1 MFMSWWKKAVV
12 YQVYP
17 KSFNDTTGSGVGDL
31 AGITEKLDYLKELGI
46 TVIWLSP
53 VYESPGDDNGYDIS
67 DYEQID
73 PAFGTMEDMEQLIAE
88 AKKRG
93 IYIVMDLVVN
103 HTSDEHEWFE
113 EAKSSRDNPYRDYYI
128 WRDPVDGGVP
138 NDLQSTFGGS
148 AWEYSEETGQYYLHL
163 FSKKQPDL
171 NWENPAMRQDV
182 YQMMNFWLD
191 KGIGGFRLDVID
203 LIGKQPDQL
212 VTADGLKLHEY
223 LQEMNEATFGHQDV
237 LTVGET
243 WSATVQNA
251 KQYSNPDGSELSMV
265 FQFEHILL
273 DQQDDGE
280 KWDLKPLNLVDLKRT
295 LAKWQTELGD
305 EGWNSLFWNN
315 HDTPRIVSRWG
326 DDEEYRQ
333 ESAKLFAILLH
344 LMKGT
349 PYIYQGEEIGMT
361 NYEMASLDDIY
372 DIESINMYHERLASG
387 YSEAEI
393 LTSINAK
400 GRDHA
405 RTPMQWRGDQAHA
418 GFTAGQPWI
427 PVNDNFTEINV
438 AQNLAEKDS
447 VFATYQQLIQYRKDH
462 DIVVKGDFQLLY
474 PDHPAVF
481 AYKRQWQ
488 DDAFVVLANVSE
500 EEQTVA
506 VAELSLNDV
515 IINNYDE
522 LTVRDGQLTLEPYQ
536 AIAITID

>member
-1 MFMSWWKKAVV
+1 MSWWKKAVV

-67 DYEQID
+67 NYEQID

-212 VTADGLKLHEY
+212 VTADGPKLHEY

-251 KQYSNPDGSELSMV
+251 KQYSNSDGSELSMV

-326 DDEEYRQ
+326 NDEEYRQ

-361 NYEMASLDDIY
+361 NYEMESLDDIY
-372 DIESINMYHERLASG
+372 DIESINMYHERLAAG
-387 YSEAEI
+387 YSEADI
-393 LTSINAK
+393 LASVNAK

-418 GFTAGQPWI
+418 GFTVGQPWI

-488 DDAFVVLANVSE
+488 DDAFVVFANVSE
-500 EEQTVA
+500 EEQTVD
-506 VAELSLNDV
+506 VAELSLNDI

-522 LTVRDGQLTLEPYQ
+522 VTVRDGQLTLEPYQ

>member
-1 MFMSWWKKAVV
+1 MSWWKKAVV

-67 DYEQID
+67 NYEQID
-73 PAFGTMEDMEQLIAE
+73 PAFGTMEDMERLIAE

-212 VTADGLKLHEY
+212 VTADGPKLHDY
-223 LQEMNEATFGHQDV
+223 LQEMNEATFGHRDV

-326 DDEEYRQ
+326 NDEEYRQ

-372 DIESINMYHERLASG
+372 DIESINMYHERLAAG
-387 YSEAEI
+387 YSEADI
-393 LTSINAK
+393 LTSINTK

-405 RTPMQWRGDQAHA
+405 RTPMQWHGDQAHA
-418 GFTAGQPWI
+418 GFTVGRPWI

-488 DDAFVVLANVSE
+488 DDAFVVFANVSE
-500 EEQTVA
+500 EEQTVD

-522 LTVRDGQLTLEPYQ
+522 VTVRDGQLTLEPYQ

>member
-1 MFMSWWKKAVV
+1 MSWWKKAVV

-67 DYEQID
+67 NYEQID

-171 NWENPAMRQDV
+171 NWENPVMRQDV

-212 VTADGLKLHEY
+212 VTADGPKLHEY

-326 DDEEYRQ
+326 NDEEYRQ

-447 VFATYQQLIQYRKDH
+447 VFATYQQLIQYRRDH

-488 DDAFVVLANVSE
+488 DDAFVVFANVSE
-500 EEQTVA
+500 EEQTVD

-522 LTVRDGQLTLEPYQ
+522 VTVRDGQLRLEPYQ

>member
-1 MFMSWWKKAVV
+1 MNWWKKAVV

-67 DYEQID
+67 NYEQID

-212 VTADGLKLHEY
+212 VTADGPKLHDY

-326 DDEEYRQ
+326 NDGEYRQ

-372 DIESINMYHERLASG
+372 DIESINMYHERLAAG
-387 YSEAEI
+387 YSEADI

-405 RTPMQWRGDQAHA
+405 RTPMQWHGDQAHA

-488 DDAFVVLANVSE
+488 DDAFVVFANVSE
-500 EEQTVA
+500 EEQTVD

-522 LTVRDGQLTLEPYQ
+522 VTVRDGQLILEPYQ

>member
-31 AGITEKLDYLKELGI
+31 AGVTEKLDYLKELGI

-67 DYEQID
+67 NYEQID

-171 NWENPAMRQDV
+171 NWENSAMRQDV

-212 VTADGLKLHEY
+212 VTADGPKLHDY

-243 WSATVQNA
+243 WSATVKNA

-326 DDEEYRQ
+326 NDEEYRQ
-333 ESAKLFAILLH
+333 ESAKLLAILLH

-372 DIESINMYHERLASG
+372 DIESINMYHERLAAG
-387 YSEAEI
+387 YSEADI

-405 RTPMQWRGDQAHA
+405 RTPMQWHGDQAHA

-522 LTVRDGQLTLEPYQ
+522 VTVRDGQLTLEPYQ

>member
-1 MFMSWWKKAVV
+1 MSWWKKAVV

-67 DYEQID
+67 NYEQID

-182 YQMMNFWLD
+182 YEMINFWLD

-212 VTADGLKLHEY
+212 VTADGPKLHDY
-223 LQEMNEATFGHQDV
+223 LQEMNEATFGHRDV

-326 DDEEYRQ
+326 NDEEYRQ

-372 DIESINMYHERLASG
+372 DIESINMYHERLAAG
-387 YSEAEI
+387 HSEADI

-447 VFATYQQLIQYRKDH
+447 VFATYQQLIQYRRDH

-488 DDAFVVLANVSE
+488 DDAFVVFANVSE
-500 EEQTVA
+500 EGQTVD

-522 LTVRDGQLTLEPYQ
+522 VTVRDGQLTLEPYQ

>member
-1 MFMSWWKKAVV
+1 MSWWKKAVV

-67 DYEQID
+67 NYEQID

-212 VTADGLKLHEY
+212 VTADGPKLHEY

-326 DDEEYRQ
+326 NDEEYRQ

-372 DIESINMYHERLASG
+372 DIESINMYHERLAAG
-387 YSEAEI
+387 YSEADI

-447 VFATYQQLIQYRKDH
+447 LFATYQQLIQYRRDH

-488 DDAFVVLANVSE
+488 DDAFVVFANVSE
-500 EEQTVA
+500 EEQTVD
-506 VAELSLNDV
+506 VADVSLNDV

-522 LTVRDGQLTLEPYQ
+522 VTVRDGQLTLEPYQ

>member
-1 MFMSWWKKAVV
+1 MSWWKKAVV

-212 VTADGLKLHEY
+212 VTADGPKLHEY

-326 DDEEYRQ
+326 NDEEYRQ

-372 DIESINMYHERLASG
+372 DIESINMYHERLAAG
-387 YSEAEI
+387 HSEADI

-418 GFTAGQPWI
+418 GFTVGQPWI

-488 DDAFVVLANVSE
+488 DDAFVVFANVSE

>member
-31 AGITEKLDYLKELGI
+31 AGVTEKLDYLKELGI

-67 DYEQID
+67 NYEQID

-171 NWENPAMRQDV
+171 NWENSAMRQDV

-212 VTADGLKLHEY
+212 VTADGPKLHDY

-326 DDEEYRQ
+326 NDEEYRQ

-387 YSEAEI
+387 HSEADI

-488 DDAFVVLANVSE
+488 DDAFVVFANVSE
-500 EEQTVA
+500 EEQTVD

-522 LTVRDGQLTLEPYQ
+522 VTVRDGQLTLAPYQ

>member
-212 VTADGLKLHEY
+212 VTADGPKLHDY
-223 LQEMNEATFGHQDV
+223 LQEMNEATFGHKDV

-280 KWDLKPLNLVDLKRT
+280 KWDLKSLNLVDLKRT

-326 DDEEYRQ
+326 NDEEYRQ

-372 DIESINMYHERLASG
+372 DIESINMYHERLAAG
-387 YSEAEI
+387 YSEADI

-418 GFTAGQPWI
+418 GFTVGQPWI

-488 DDAFVVLANVSE
+488 DDAFVVFANVSE
-500 EEQTVA
+500 EEQTVD

-522 LTVRDGQLTLEPYQ
+522 VTVRDGQLTLEPYQ

>member
-1 MFMSWWKKAVV
+1 MSWWKKAVV

-73 PAFGTMEDMEQLIAE
+73 PAFGTMEDMEQLIGE

-212 VTADGLKLHEY
+212 VTADGPKLHDY

-326 DDEEYRQ
+326 NDEEHRQ

-372 DIESINMYHERLASG
+372 DIESINMYHERLAAG
-387 YSEAEI
+387 YSEADI

-447 VFATYQQLIQYRKDH
+447 VFATYQQLIQYRRDH

-488 DDAFVVLANVSE
+488 DDAFVVFANVSE
-500 EEQTVA
+500 EEQTVD
-506 VAELSLNDV
+506 VADVSLNDV

-522 LTVRDGQLTLEPYQ
+522 VTVRDGQLTLEPYQ

>member
-212 VTADGLKLHEY
+212 VTADGPKLHEY

-326 DDEEYRQ
+326 NDEEYRQ

-372 DIESINMYHERLASG
+372 DIESINMYHERLAAG
-387 YSEAEI
+387 HSEADI

-447 VFATYQQLIQYRKDH
+447 VFATYQQLIQYRRDH

-474 PDHPAVF
+474 SDHPAVF

-488 DDAFVVLANVSE
+488 DDAFVVFANVSE
-500 EEQTVA
+500 EEQTVD

-522 LTVRDGQLTLEPYQ
+522 VTVRDGQLTLEPYQ

>member
-212 VTADGLKLHEY
+212 VTADGPKLHDY

-326 DDEEYRQ
+326 NDEEYRQ

-361 NYEMASLDDIY
+361 NYEMESLDDIY
-372 DIESINMYHERLASG
+372 DIESINMYHERLAAG
-387 YSEAEI
+387 YSEADI

-405 RTPMQWRGDQAHA
+405 RTPMQWRSDQAHA

-488 DDAFVVLANVSE
+488 DDAFVVFANVSE
-500 EEQTVA
+500 EEQTVD

-522 LTVRDGQLTLEPYQ
+522 VTVRDGQLTLEPYQ

>member
-1 MFMSWWKKAVV
+1 MSWWKKAVV

-67 DYEQID
+67 NYEQID

-212 VTADGLKLHEY
+212 VTADGPKLHDY

-280 KWDLKPLNLVDLKRT
+280 KWDLKRLNLVDLKRT

-326 DDEEYRQ
+326 NDEEYRQ

-372 DIESINMYHERLASG
+372 DIESINMYHERLAAG
-387 YSEAEI
+387 YSEADI
-393 LTSINAK
+393 LASVNAK

-418 GFTAGQPWI
+418 GFTVGQPWI

-488 DDAFVVLANVSE
+488 DDAFVVFANVSE
-500 EEQTVA
+500 EEQTVD
-506 VAELSLNDV
+506 VAELSLNDI

-522 LTVRDGQLTLEPYQ
+522 VTVRDGQLTLEPYQ

>member
-1 MFMSWWKKAVV
+1 MSWWKKAVV

-67 DYEQID
+67 NYEQID

-212 VTADGLKLHEY
+212 VTADGPKLHEY

-326 DDEEYRQ
+326 NDEEYRQ

-372 DIESINMYHERLASG
+372 DIESINMYHERLAAG
-387 YSEAEI
+387 YSETDI
-393 LTSINAK
+393 LASVNAK

-438 AQNLAEKDS
+438 AQNLSEKDS

-481 AYKRQWQ
+481 AYKRQWE
-488 DDAFVVLANVSE
+488 DDAFVVFANVSE
-500 EEQTVA
+500 EVQTVH

-522 LTVRDGQLTLEPYQ
+522 VTVRDGQLILEPYQ

>member
-148 AWEYSEETGQYYLHL
+148 AWEYSEETDQYYLHL

-212 VTADGLKLHEY
+212 VTADGPKLHEY

-326 DDEEYRQ
+326 NDEEYRQ

-372 DIESINMYHERLASG
+372 DIESINMYHERLAAG
-387 YSEAEI
+387 YSEADI

-405 RTPMQWRGDQAHA
+405 RTPMQWHGDQAHA
-418 GFTAGQPWI
+418 GFTVGQPWI
-427 PVNDNFTEINV
+427 PVNDNFTGINV

>member
-67 DYEQID
+67 NYEQID

-212 VTADGLKLHEY
+212 VTADGPKLHDY

-326 DDEEYRQ
+326 NDEEYRQ

-361 NYEMASLDDIY
+361 NYEMESLDDIY
-372 DIESINMYHERLASG
+372 DIESINMYHERLAAG
-387 YSEAEI
+387 YSETDI
-393 LTSINAK
+393 LASINAK

-438 AQNLAEKDS
+438 AQNLSEKDS

-488 DDAFVVLANVSE
+488 DDAFVVFANVSE
-500 EEQTVA
+500 EEQTVD

-522 LTVRDGQLTLEPYQ
+522 VTVRDGQLTLEPYQ

>member
-1 MFMSWWKKAVV
+1 MSWWKKAVV

-67 DYEQID
+67 NYEQID

-212 VTADGLKLHEY
+212 VTADGPKLHEY

-326 DDEEYRQ
+326 NDEEYRQ

-361 NYEMASLDDIY
+361 NYEMESLDDIY
-372 DIESINMYHERLASG
+372 DIESINMYHERLAAG
-387 YSEAEI
+387 YSETDI
-393 LTSINAK
+393 LASINAK

-488 DDAFVVLANVSE
+488 DDAFVVFANVSE
-500 EEQTVA
+500 EEQTVD

-522 LTVRDGQLTLEPYQ
+522 VTVRDGQLTLAPYQ

>member
-1 MFMSWWKKAVV
+1 MSWWKKAVV

-67 DYEQID
+67 NYEQID

-212 VTADGLKLHEY
+212 VTADGPKLHDY

-326 DDEEYRQ
+326 NDEEYRQ

-361 NYEMASLDDIY
+361 NYEMESLDDIY
-372 DIESINMYHERLASG
+372 DIESINMYHERLAAG
-387 YSEAEI
+387 YSETDI
-393 LTSINAK
+393 LASINAK

-438 AQNLAEKDS
+438 AQNLSEKDS

-488 DDAFVVLANVSE
+488 DDAFVVFANVSE
-500 EEQTVA
+500 EEQTVD

-522 LTVRDGQLTLEPYQ
+522 VTVRDGQLTLEPYQ

>member
-1 MFMSWWKKAVV
+1 MSWWKKAVV

-67 DYEQID
+67 NYEQID

-148 AWEYSEETGQYYLHL
+148 AWEYSEETDQYYLHL

-212 VTADGLKLHEY
+212 VTADGPKLHDY

-280 KWDLKPLNLVDLKRT
+280 KWDLKSLNLVDLKRT

-326 DDEEYRQ
+326 NDKEYRQ

-372 DIESINMYHERLASG
+372 DIESINMYHERLAAG
-387 YSEAEI
+387 HSEADI

-438 AQNLAEKDS
+438 AQNLAEEDS
-447 VFATYQQLIQYRKDH
+447 VFATYQQLIQYRRDH

-488 DDAFVVLANVSE
+488 DNAFVVFANVSE
-500 EEQTVA
+500 EVQTVD
-506 VAELSLNDV
+506 VAELSLHDV

-522 LTVRDGQLTLEPYQ
+522 VTVRDGQLTLEPYQ

>member
-1 MFMSWWKKAVV
+1 MSWWKKAVV

-212 VTADGLKLHEY
+212 VTADGPKLHDY
-223 LQEMNEATFGHQDV
+223 LQEMNEATFGHRDV

-326 DDEEYRQ
+326 NDEEYRQ

-372 DIESINMYHERLASG
+372 DIESINMYHERLAAG
-387 YSEAEI
+387 YSEADI

-405 RTPMQWRGDQAHA
+405 RTPMQWHGDQAHA
-418 GFTAGQPWI
+418 GFTVGRPWI

-500 EEQTVA
+500 EEQTVD

-522 LTVRDGQLTLEPYQ
+522 VTVRDGQLTLEPYQ

>member
-1 MFMSWWKKAVV
+1 MSWWKKAVV

-212 VTADGLKLHEY
+212 VTADGPKLHEY

-372 DIESINMYHERLASG
+372 DIESINMYHERLAAG
-387 YSEAEI
+387 YSEADI
-393 LTSINAK
+393 LASVNTK

-418 GFTAGQPWI
+418 GFTVGQPWI

-438 AQNLAEKDS
+438 AQNLSEKDS

-488 DDAFVVLANVSE
+488 DNAFVVFANVSE
-500 EEQTVA
+500 EEQTVD

-522 LTVRDGQLTLEPYQ
+522 VTVRDGQLTLEPYQ

>member
-1 MFMSWWKKAVV
+1 MSWWKKAVV

-31 AGITEKLDYLKELGI
+31 AGVTEKLDYLKELGI

-67 DYEQID
+67 NYEQID

-171 NWENPAMRQDV
+171 NWENSAMRQDV

-212 VTADGLKLHEY
+212 VTADGPKLHDY

-326 DDEEYRQ
+326 NDEEYRQ
-333 ESAKLFAILLH
+333 ESAKLLAILLH

-372 DIESINMYHERLASG
+372 DIESINMYHERLAAG
-387 YSEAEI
+387 YSEVDI
-393 LTSINAK
+393 LASINAK

-488 DDAFVVLANVSE
+488 DDAFVVFANVSE
-500 EEQTVA
+500 EEQTVD

-522 LTVRDGQLTLEPYQ
+522 VTVRDGQLTLEPYQ

>member
-67 DYEQID
+67 NYEQID

-212 VTADGLKLHEY
+212 VTADGPKLHEY

-326 DDEEYRQ
+326 NDEEYRQ

-372 DIESINMYHERLASG
+372 DIESINMYHERLAAG
-387 YSEAEI
+387 HSEADI

-418 GFTAGQPWI
+418 GFTVGQPWI

-488 DDAFVVLANVSE
+488 DDAFVVFANVSE
-500 EEQTVA
+500 EVQTVD

-522 LTVRDGQLTLEPYQ
+522 VTVRDGQLTLEPYQ

>member
-1 MFMSWWKKAVV
+1 MSWWKKAVV

-31 AGITEKLDYLKELGI
+31 AGVTEKLDYLKELGI

-67 DYEQID
+67 NYEQID

-171 NWENPAMRQDV
+171 NWENSAMRQDV

-212 VTADGLKLHEY
+212 VTADGPKLHEY

-326 DDEEYRQ
+326 NDEEYRQ

-372 DIESINMYHERLASG
+372 DIESINMYHERLAAG
-387 YSEAEI
+387 YSETDI
-393 LTSINAK
+393 LASVNAK

-438 AQNLAEKDS
+438 AQNLSEKDS

-488 DDAFVVLANVSE
+488 DDAFVVFANVSE
-500 EEQTVA
+500 EVQTVH
-506 VAELSLNDV
+506 VADVSLNDI

-522 LTVRDGQLTLEPYQ
+522 VTVGDGQLTLEPYQ

>member
-1 MFMSWWKKAVV
+1 MNWWKKAVV

-31 AGITEKLDYLKELGI
+31 AGVTEKLDYLKELGI

-212 VTADGLKLHEY
+212 VTADGPKLHEY

-326 DDEEYRQ
+326 NDEEYRQ

-447 VFATYQQLIQYRKDH
+447 VFATYQQLIQYRRDH

-488 DDAFVVLANVSE
+488 DDAFVVFANVSE
-500 EEQTVA
+500 EGQTVD

-522 LTVRDGQLTLEPYQ
+522 VTVRDGQLTLEPYQ

>member
-1 MFMSWWKKAVV
+1 MSWWKKAVV

-212 VTADGLKLHEY
+212 VTADGPKLHEY

-326 DDEEYRQ
+326 NDEEYRQ

-372 DIESINMYHERLASG
+372 DIESINMYHERLAAG
-387 YSEAEI
+387 YSETDI
-393 LTSINAK
+393 LASVNAK

-438 AQNLAEKDS
+438 AQNLSEKDS

-488 DDAFVVLANVSE
+488 DDAFVVFANVSE
-500 EEQTVA
+500 EEQTVD

-522 LTVRDGQLTLEPYQ
+522 VTVRDGQLTLEPYQ

>member
-1 MFMSWWKKAVV
+1 MSWWKKAVV

-67 DYEQID
+67 NYEQID

-212 VTADGLKLHEY
+212 VTADGPKLHDY

-326 DDEEYRQ
+326 NDEKYRQ

-361 NYEMASLDDIY
+361 NYEMESLDDIY
-372 DIESINMYHERLASG
+372 DIESINMYHERLAAG
-387 YSEAEI
+387 HSEADI

-405 RTPMQWRGDQAHA
+405 RTPMQWRGDQAYA

-438 AQNLAEKDS
+438 AQNLTEKDS
-447 VFATYQQLIQYRKDH
+447 VFATYQQLIQYRRDH

-488 DDAFVVLANVSE
+488 DDAFVVFANVSE
-500 EEQTVA
+500 EVQTVH

-522 LTVRDGQLTLEPYQ
+522 VTVRDGQLTLEPYQ

>member
-1 MFMSWWKKAVV
+1 MSWWKKAVV

-67 DYEQID
+67 NYEQID

-212 VTADGLKLHEY
+212 VTADGPKLHDY

-326 DDEEYRQ
+326 NDEEYRQ

-372 DIESINMYHERLASG
+372 DIESINMYHERLAAG
-387 YSEAEI
+387 YSETDI

-474 PDHPAVF
+474 PEHPAVF

-488 DDAFVVLANVSE
+488 DDAFVVFANVSE
-500 EEQTVA
+500 EVQTVD

-522 LTVRDGQLTLEPYQ
+522 VTVRDGQLTLEPYQ

>member
-1 MFMSWWKKAVV
+1 MSWWKKAVV

-212 VTADGLKLHEY
+212 VTADGPKLHDY

-326 DDEEYRQ
+326 NDEEYRQ

-372 DIESINMYHERLASG
+372 DIESINMYHERLAAG
-387 YSEAEI
+387 YSEADI

-405 RTPMQWRGDQAHA
+405 RTPMQWHGDQAHA
-418 GFTAGQPWI
+418 GFTVGQPWI
-427 PVNDNFTEINV
+427 PVNDNFTGINV

>member
-1 MFMSWWKKAVV
+1 MSWWKKAVV

-67 DYEQID
+67 NYEQID

-212 VTADGLKLHEY
+212 VTADGPKLHDY

-280 KWDLKPLNLVDLKRT
+280 KWDLKSLNLVDLKRT

-326 DDEEYRQ
+326 NDEEYRQ

-361 NYEMASLDDIY
+361 NYEMESLDDIY
-372 DIESINMYHERLASG
+372 DIESINMYHERLAAG
-387 YSEAEI
+387 HSEADI

-418 GFTAGQPWI
+418 GFTVGQPWI

-488 DDAFVVLANVSE
+488 DDAFVVFANVSE
-500 EEQTVA
+500 EVQTVD

-522 LTVRDGQLTLEPYQ
+522 VTVRDGQLTLEPYQ

>member
-67 DYEQID
+67 NYEQID

-212 VTADGLKLHEY
+212 VTADGPKLHDY

-326 DDEEYRQ
+326 NDEEYRQ

-372 DIESINMYHERLASG
+372 DIESINMYHERLAAG
-387 YSEAEI
+387 HSEADI

-418 GFTAGQPWI
+418 GFTVGQPWI

-488 DDAFVVLANVSE
+488 DDAFVVFANVSE
-500 EEQTVA
+500 EVQTVD

-522 LTVRDGQLTLEPYQ
+522 VTVRDGQLTLEPYQ

>member
-31 AGITEKLDYLKELGI
+31 AGVTEKLDYLKELGI

-67 DYEQID
+67 NYEQID

-212 VTADGLKLHEY
+212 VTADGPKLHEY

-326 DDEEYRQ
+326 NDEEYRQ

-361 NYEMASLDDIY
+361 NYEMTSLDDIY
-372 DIESINMYHERLASG
+372 DIESINMYHERLAAG
-387 YSEAEI
+387 HSEADI

-405 RTPMQWRGDQAHA
+405 RTPMQWCGDQAHA

-447 VFATYQQLIQYRKDH
+447 VFATYQQLIQYRRDH

-488 DDAFVVLANVSE
+488 NDAFVVFANVSE
-500 EEQTVA
+500 EEQTVD

-522 LTVRDGQLTLEPYQ
+522 VTVRDGQLTLEPYQ

>member
-212 VTADGLKLHEY
+212 VTADGPKLHDY

-326 DDEEYRQ
+326 NDEEYRQ

-372 DIESINMYHERLASG
+372 DIESINMYHERLAAG
-387 YSEAEI
+387 YSEADI

-405 RTPMQWRGDQAHA
+405 RTPMQWHGDQAHA
-418 GFTAGQPWI
+418 GFTVGQPWI
-427 PVNDNFTEINV
+427 PVNDNFTGINV
-438 AQNLAEKDS
+438 AQNLAEKNS

>member
-67 DYEQID
+67 NYEQID

-212 VTADGLKLHEY
+212 VTADGPKLHEY

-326 DDEEYRQ
+326 NDEEYRQ

-372 DIESINMYHERLASG
+372 DIESINMYHERLAAG
-387 YSEAEI
+387 YSEADI

-438 AQNLAEKDS
+438 AQNLSEKDS

-500 EEQTVA
+500 EEQTVD

-522 LTVRDGQLTLEPYQ
+522 VTVRDGQLTLEPYQ

>member
-67 DYEQID
+67 NYEQID

-212 VTADGLKLHEY
+212 VTADGPKLHDY

-326 DDEEYRQ
+326 NDEEYRQ

-372 DIESINMYHERLASG
+372 DIESINMYHERLAAG
-387 YSEAEI
+387 YSEADI

-418 GFTAGQPWI
+418 GFTVGQPWI

-438 AQNLAEKDS
+438 AQNLTEKDS

-488 DDAFVVLANVSE
+488 DDAFVVFANVSE
-500 EEQTVA
+500 EEQTVD

-522 LTVRDGQLTLEPYQ
+522 VTVRDGQLTLEPYQ

>member
-1 MFMSWWKKAVV
+1 MSWWKKAVV

-67 DYEQID
+67 NYEQID

-212 VTADGLKLHEY
+212 VTADGPKLHDY

-326 DDEEYRQ
+326 NDEEYRQ

-372 DIESINMYHERLASG
+372 DIESINMYHERLAAG
-387 YSEAEI
+387 YSEADI

-418 GFTAGQPWI
+418 GFTVGQPWI

-474 PDHPAVF
+474 PEHPAVF

-488 DDAFVVLANVSE
+488 DDAFVVFANVSE
-500 EEQTVA
+500 EEQTVD

-522 LTVRDGQLTLEPYQ
+522 VTVRDGQLTLAPYQ